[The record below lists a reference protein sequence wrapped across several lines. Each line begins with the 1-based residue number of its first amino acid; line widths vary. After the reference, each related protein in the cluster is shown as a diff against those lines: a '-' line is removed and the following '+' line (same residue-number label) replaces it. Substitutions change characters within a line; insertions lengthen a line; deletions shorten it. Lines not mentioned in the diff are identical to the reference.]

1 MMARPKSANPKFLIS
16 GCGISY
22 GAGELPTWTKVLK
35 LCGLDINDLTGP
47 GITNGLILNLLID
60 ELHKN
65 KYSHV
70 ICQLTNQGKLDVEL
84 NDRNNSL
91 MQNDSLRNYS
101 FQNKYW
107 PSSISTDHDA
117 KKMYYDYLYS
127 PGIEE
132 KDLIIKLLYLQKL
145 CEETKTELLVVQGTG
160 IEWTDPLHKKIEI
173 YQDFN
178 IHDDYKNSEFYIH
191 HDHNDKR
198 SAVPNKYYQI
208 HFAKKINDL
217 FLKQD
222 IEKTLKKFTSTPFLS
237 T

>member
-1 MMARPKSANPKFLIS
+1 MMEKPKSANPKFLIS

-22 GAGELPTWTKVLK
+22 GAGELPTWIKVLK
-35 LCGLDINDLTGP
+35 FCGLNINDLTGP

-84 NDRNNSL
+84 NDKNKKL
-91 MQNDSLRNYS
+91 MQNDSLRKYS
-101 FQNKYW
+101 FQDKYW
-107 PSSISTDHDA
+107 PSSVSTDHDA

-145 CEETKTELLVVQGTG
+145 CEETKTELLVVQGTY
-160 IEWTDPLHKKIEI
+160 IEWTDPLYKKV
-173 YQDFN
+173 N
-178 IHDDYKNSEFYIH
+178 IHKDFVMLEDYKNSIH
-191 HDHNDKR
+191 YEQHVHTNK
-198 SAVPNKYYQI
+198 SVTPNKFYQI
-208 HFAKKINDL
+208 DFAKKINNL

-222 IEKTLKKFTSTPFLS
+222 IENKLRRFK
-237 T
+237 